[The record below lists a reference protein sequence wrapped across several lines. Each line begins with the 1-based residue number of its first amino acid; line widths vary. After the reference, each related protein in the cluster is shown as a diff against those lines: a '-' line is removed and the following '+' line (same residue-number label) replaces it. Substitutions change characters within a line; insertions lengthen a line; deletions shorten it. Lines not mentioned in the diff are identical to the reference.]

1 MSVKIFHLAHT
12 QAYAVHTVQPS
23 ITLTY
28 KLNNDTNSTL
38 LSLKFLLPKSR
49 LLCQSTDNISIE
61 QYCIPIK
68 DNKHT

>member
-1 MSVKIFHLAHT
+1 MSVKIFHSAHT

-38 LSLKFLLPKSR
+38 LSLKFSLPKSR
-49 LLCQSTDNISIE
+49 LLRQSTDNTRIE

-68 DNKHT
+68 DNEHT